1 MAILAE
7 SVSRCRLGARMGE
20 LTVPVSTV
28 ARRSPRASQAMMVEM
43 SWTSRFVSAALV
55 DEERSWL
62 SFARRHGWL
71 EIWTPSGCGVAM
83 TEASNLDRQQ
93 SKVG

>member
-1 MAILAE
+1 M
-7 SVSRCRLGARMGE
+7 
-20 LTVPVSTV
+20 PVSTA
-28 ARRSPRASQAMMVEM
+28 ARMSPRASQAMMVEM

-71 EIWTPSGCGVAM
+71 EIWTPSGCDVAM
-83 TEASNLDRQQ
+83 TKATGLCRQQ
-93 SKVG
+93 SELGYVVEVDL